1 MISFGADLEGFNG
14 KKYNKFH
21 ASMVD
26 NMAIKN
32 KPCAV
37 SLVQTNHVQ
46 MTTISNTNKSHG
58 AAYKGTFSKL
68 KSKT

>member
-1 MISFGADLEGFNG
+1 MISFGADLDKVNG

-26 NMAIKN
+26 NMVVKN
-32 KPCAV
+32 KSCAD

-58 AAYKGTFSKL
+58 AA
-68 KSKT
+68 